1 MRSLS
6 VLKNLPADPGFTD
19 KRNGA
24 QNQFENSD
32 FLISAQKKHIFSML
46 AISKYVYVYIYIFFF
61 FLILILAT
69 PSDIWDLSSHPGIKP
84 RPSVVEGRVLT
95 TGPLRKSLG
104 KDFF

>member
-61 FLILILAT
+61 SLLAT
-69 PSDIWDLSSHPGIKP
+69 HFYHYRNFETS
-84 RPSVVEGRVLT
+84 
-95 TGPLRKSLG
+95 
-104 KDFF
+104 FFMVNDKK